1 MAYSIQSINEYVLP
15 ACAQSENSSQLDTI
29 FFSDFHQNAN
39 PTTSVPSQG
48 AVFYAPTGNGGAHTS
63 NTSTHFEAFGITYA
77 SGVVSVSTGT
87 TSNSTGY
94 AGLATSAVI
103 IPGIPTPDSG
113 LITKYEAEILIRT
126 DSTIHGNSPTTN
138 RGYYRFG
145 FMSSTTNTVPADG
158 VYFEFLCDGTTTDTN
173 WNIVFR
179 KDGTQDRVATT
190 TAVTASKTYRL
201 YLCVERDTA
210 GNYTTTYKVKNTT
223 DNTNEENTAAPTTT
237 ARYPSATG
245 DYMGIVLTNSKITTT
260 STTAR
265 LVFVDYIAGRI
276 RRPVTREILIFS

>member
-29 FFSDFHQNAN
+29 FFSDFHQNAS
-39 PTTSVPSQG
+39 PTTAVPSQG
-48 AVFYAPTGNGGAHTS
+48 AVFYAPSGNGGALTS

-126 DSTIHGNSPTTN
+126 NNTIHGDSPTTN

-145 FMSSTTNTVPADG
+145 FMSSTTNAAPADG

-179 KDGTQDRVATT
+179 KDSSQDRVATT

-237 ARYPSATG
+237 ARYPSGTG
-245 DYMGIVLTNSKITTT
+245 DYMGIVFTNSKITTT